1 LVASLSIG
9 LIRDFRNV
17 TYNLW
22 SEPSIE
28 SDVFKKVLGVG
39 SSSGANPSQDE
50 AEELWCWSVLKTLRA
65 DMDTEKLYPPGMYI
79 IFEF

>member
-1 LVASLSIG
+1 MISSLSIG

-28 SDVFKKVLGVG
+28 SDVFRKVLGIG
-39 SSSGANPSQDE
+39 SNSESNPLQDE

-65 DMDTEKLYPPGMYI
+65 DMDTAKLYPPGK
-79 IFEF
+79 